1 MILRYLDG
9 PHRPGEVA
17 PRTHPVPE
25 HIEVVPLGLREPVNA
40 EAVHSWGAAILSNLH
55 PRLQDE
61 ALGNVKRLHR
71 LPWLLHQLL
80 PRRVDLKMTWPARSL
95 RSRPITGPSSLL
107 RTAPSLC
114 LASVLSP
121 LRCSTLGVLPLAASD
136 KFYHWYSTGFVLAT
150 FYVTITPPF
159 MDTRRRLRPTPTLWS
174 VGR

>member
-55 PRLQDE
+55 PRLKDE

-95 RSRPITGPSSLL
+95 RSSPITGPSSLL
-107 RTAPSLC
+107 RTGPPLC
-114 LASVLSP
+114 LASGLFPLWPSPRQFSLSTTRGP
-121 LRCSTLGVLPLAASD
+121 TAPI
-136 KFYHWYSTGFVLAT
+136 STGRSYRDDRFSCSLSVPAT
-150 FYVTITPPF
+150 SSRHLYT
-159 MDTRRRLRPTPTLWS
+159 
-174 VGR
+174 GH